1 MMLAWKSRECET
13 QAVVRHTT
21 AKDLATS
28 AKPLVQTARNSTRNR
43 GRLNV
48 LQVGRTDRHQAP
60 TAATAALTTFATSRT
75 CFIWRPFV
83 CRALF
88 VGGATTFTSYLALL
102 LTTHRSKPA
111 TFFAR
116 SVHSTPL
123 PDLVFPARLP
133 IVQTGRTSHADF
145 KACASASRTSSAGAE
160 VHETGRVPKQGMD
173 RVLGE

>member
-13 QAVVRHTT
+13 QAVRHTT
-21 AKDLATS
+21 AKDLAST

-123 PDLVFPARLP
+123 PDLVPR
-133 IVQTGRTSHADF
+133 
-145 KACASASRTSSAGAE
+145 SAPNCPNGTDIRPGLQGVCQREQNKLSWNGGA
-160 VHETGRVPKQGMD
+160 
-173 RVLGE
+173 